1 MNDLTG
7 NITWPT
13 FGRTSKAY
21 MLTRLL
27 YIADI
32 NITRVLRYRLLPAS
46 QAHAVPPSDP
56 DFLTQAAPELADI
69 ASQAVAVQRNA
80 RDEGVPRYL
89 L

>member
-1 MNDLTG
+1 
-7 NITWPT
+7 
-13 FGRTSKAY
+13 

-32 NITRVLRYRLLPAS
+32 NITRVLRYRLLPTS

-56 DFLTQAAPELADI
+56 DFWTQAAPELADI
-69 ASQAVAVQRNA
+69 ASQAVTVQRNA
-80 RDEGVPRYL
+80 RDEGVSRYL